1 MIKMTKNKLRKP
13 FVYSV
18 RTLPAEMHFVMSQT
32 PVPVAYVPMIN
43 TAYSDKMNLF
53 QRTWNMINYIVQ
65 YTAVTTIMSYQMD
78 PIVHKYVDPQKE
90 CDFHLFHMTTVFG
103 GL

>member
-1 MIKMTKNKLRKP
+1 MCLSIQHVLNDYHNIPITKQL
-13 FVYSV
+13 
-18 RTLPAEMHFVMSQT
+18 
-32 PVPVAYVPMIN
+32 
-43 TAYSDKMNLF
+43 
-53 QRTWNMINYIVQ
+53 NYIVQ

>member
-1 MIKMTKNKLRKP
+1 MTKNKLRKP

-90 CDFHLFHMTTVFG
+90 SDFKLNTVKIQS
-103 GL
+103 